1 MVFPTTLLRRFST
14 TTHTNLVFS
23 PSLGGNQ
30 TKSLLSRSVSA
41 SSAPSSSSSLY
52 NSDKIEPWT
61 PSSALHYTA
70 SGQFSIV
77 SFNMLAPVYKRLSSM
92 DLVSGYHKRESQYE
106 EIWKARAN
114 KLKKFFENEIF
125 TIPADIIA
133 LQEFWLEERYLN
145 IFREQFYAAGYQL
158 YMLQRTGSKADAVI
172 FVIKTSSFEVKMI
185 ENIYLCN
192 MRDRVA
198 IMLWLIHKE
207 TGKQLLIANTHLS
220 FPHNHVEQAE
230 QLQQVEM
237 ITKFMEHFSN
247 KYSIHNSSTRIIVGD
262 LNADLKSTICNHLRK
277 VGYFSCYDISSL
289 GNLMSPAPVTTTTAS
304 TTTTAPSV
312 STSPLI
318 HSSPLPLGG
327 GNHSVS
333 ALENNNG
340 SVSLSANATRQFSS
354 ASSTAASI
362 PIPTPMASMVGD
374 SCEVIDFHFHPQ
386 RKAKFVSHRTHLKDD
401 VGVDHIF
408 IRPEGNKEE
417 KLSSQQLSHN
427 PSPVD
432 WTKPQSLPDEEEEA
446 EEERKEKQKCVIP
459 KEKTFVTDCYV
470 LPKNRLCYTWDEEF
484 RISDHRPVMSTV
496 IFGKRKAEEEH

>member
-1 MVFPTTLLRRFST
+1 MVFPTSLLRRFST
-14 TTHTNLVFS
+14 TTHTNLVF
-23 PSLGGNQ
+23 PHYIVKNQ
-30 TKSLLSRSVSA
+30 TKSVLSRSISA
-41 SSAPSSSSSLY
+41 SPASPSSSLLY
-52 NSDKIEPWT
+52 NSEKIEPWSPT
-61 PSSALHYTA
+61 SALHYIP

-92 DLVSGYHKRESQYE
+92 DLISGYHKRESQYE
-106 EIWKARAN
+106 EIWKARAQ

-125 TIPADIIA
+125 SIPADIIA

-145 IFREQFYAAGYQL
+145 IFREQFYTAGYQL

-207 TGKQLLIANTHLS
+207 TGKHLLIANTHLS
-220 FPHNHVEQAE
+220 FPHNHFEQAE
-230 QLQQVEM
+230 QLEQIEM

-247 KYSIHNSSTRIIVGD
+247 KYAIHNSSTRMIVGD
-262 LNADLKSTICNHLRK
+262 LNADLKSNICNHLRK

-289 GNLMSPAPVTTTTAS
+289 GNLLHPAKP
-304 TTTTAPSV
+304 
-312 STSPLI
+312 STSTSTSSLI
-318 HSSPLPLGG
+318 HSSPSSPLPLGG
-327 GNHSVS
+327 NPLESGNST
-333 ALENNNG
+333 A
-340 SVSLSANATRQFSS
+340 SLSISATRQFSS
-354 ASSTAASI
+354 SSSATPTASTAKIPAPVASI
-362 PIPTPMASMVGD
+362 VDD
-374 SCEVIDFHFHPQ
+374 SCDLIDFHFHPQ

-408 IRPEGNKEE
+408 IRPEGIKEE
-417 KLSSQQLSHN
+417 KLSSHQLSHD

-432 WTKPQSLPDEEEEA
+432 WTKAQSLPDEEEEA
-446 EEERKEKQKCVIP
+446 AEEERKEKQKSSIP
-459 KEKTFVTDCYV
+459 QEKTFVNDCFV
-470 LPKNRLCYTWDEEF
+470 LPKNRPCYTWDEEF

-496 IFGKRKAEEEH
+496 IFGNRKDAEV